1 MSPIPG
7 LARYMN
13 RDTEDNGNLQ
23 GRRILWNNTPVEER
37 RMQGVK
43 EKQQIAKL
51 ENLWTALLQTNFA
64 IELRSYSILDIKSNS
79 LKGAH

>member
-1 MSPIPG
+1 
-7 LARYMN
+7 
-13 RDTEDNGNLQ
+13 
-23 GRRILWNNTPVEER
+23 
-37 RMQGVK
+37 MQGVK